1 MQGDPRGAGAAFARA
16 SALDPTDDRIAYAF
30 ARALEEG
37 NDSTAAVREYC
48 RALRRSPDS
57 RDAPDLRARIERLIP
72 RRAVVALLGARER
85 FNAGVVAFNA
95 QRFEDARRAFNAAAL
110 ALPAAGEAPFN
121 RAMTQLQSGDRSA
134 ARRDLITYLSLV
146 PDASDRVLVQQSINA
161 LGPPHYRAGAAFTIG
176 LIPGMGQFYTRR
188 PARGLVVLALVGG
201 AAYAALHTSTRS
213 VTVAYG
219 VPNGVPNGVPAPYT
233 EIASERPYATAAIA
247 AGAGIMLAAALE
259 AAWFAK
265 RGPAQLVIAS
275 LGKGVGVI
283 FRF

>member
-1 MQGDPRGAGAAFARA
+1 MQGDPRGAGVAFARA

-30 ARALEEG
+30 ARALEDG

-48 RALRRSPDS
+48 RALRRSPDC

-85 FNAGVVAFNA
+85 FNAGVVAFDA
-95 QRFEDARRAFNAAAL
+95 QRFEDARRAFNAAAR

-213 VTVAYG
+213 VTVAY
-219 VPNGVPNGVPAPYT
+219 VDPNGVPAPYT

-275 LGKGVGVI
+275 DGKGAGVI